1 MEYTVS
7 ADTMR
12 FGGKSLFTV
21 TELGARAYAM
31 EGTYIG
37 ILRVSD
43 VDGGTAAFSLILDV
57 G

>member
-1 MEYTVS
+1 MS